1 MDSLETRTPSE
12 LLRCMAETEEELE
25 KLFKESN
32 SLEQEITI
40 LKESIKTI
48 NNYIDVVS
56 KSHLYKPSNIGLSSK
71 KRIILLNNEKREK
84 LLLLKDLED
93 KWLDLTHFRL
103 HQLQNQLDQ
112 LVLQEKYIFEAQFP
126 AEKKSQDTPSYI

>member
-1 MDSLETRTPSE
+1 
-12 LLRCMAETEEELE
+12 MAETEEELE
-25 KLFKESN
+25 KFFKESN

-48 NNYIDVVS
+48 NDYIDVVS

-84 LLLLKDLED
+84 LQLLKDLED